1 MRQKMNLDY
10 LFYPKSIA
18 VVGASR
24 DASSVGNN
32 IVRNLVTQGYR
43 GKLFLVNPKAERL
56 YGKKVYGSL
65 AEIEEE
71 IELAVIAVPARL
83 ANEVTEEL
91 VKRVRA
97 IVIVSSGFKE
107 SGESFWEEELKKTC
121 RLHNVLLIGP
131 NCLGVINPE
140 IKMNCSFANIMPR
153 LGNIAFISQS
163 GAICTTVID
172 YAQDLGL
179 GFSKF
184 ISIGNKAGVDELQ
197 LLQYLAKDAR
207 TKLIAIYTEE
217 LNGAAEI
224 IKITKAITQGNPP
237 KPVIVLKSGK
247 TDLGAK
253 AVSSHTG
260 ALSGSNEVYEALF
273 AQAGI
278 IRANTIQELFNYM
291 QIFSKNG
298 LTQIKNVAVITNAG
312 GPGVIATDE
321 IANCN
326 LSLAK
331 FSVKTKKDLKL
342 ALPAAAH
349 IDNPVDILGD
359 AGADRYDRTLKI
371 VEKDKKTDCLLVL
384 LTPQSMTQIKD
395 TAKEIIELKARSKK
409 PITAC
414 FMGKSTVEPAVSL
427 MKTSGVTAMNFP
439 EPAVRKLS
447 VFGQFYKWS
456 KQPQAGTFKF
466 NDADKNKARSILSR
480 AKKDSRLF
488 LSQTEALEILKA
500 YQFPLLKFGWASNV
514 GEVETLAK
522 KFKEKMAMKIVS
534 PDILH
539 KSDVGGVVLNVEPG
553 EGKKIFVQLTK
564 SVSEKKPKAK
574 LEGVLL
580 EEMAPKNGIETILG
594 AKKNSNLGTT
604 IMFGMG
610 GVYVEV
616 LKDVSFGIVPITPQ
630 DAKRMVESL
639 KASKIFAGFRG
650 MPCYDVNAVIN
661 CLGRLSQLLTDF
673 PEIKE
678 LDINPLLVL
687 PKGEGVRVLDARI
700 IIE

>member
-1 MRQKMNLDY
+1 MNLDY

-18 VVGASR
+18 VIGASR
-24 DASSVGNN
+24 DANSVGNN
-32 IVRNLVTQGYR
+32 IVRNLVTQGYH
-43 GKLFLVNPKAERL
+43 GKLFPVNPKAEEL
-56 YGKKVYGSL
+56 YGKKVYHSL
-65 AEIEEE
+65 VEIEEE
-71 IELAVIAVPARL
+71 IDLAVIAVPARL
-83 ANEVTEEL
+83 VNEIAKEL
-91 VKRVRA
+91 VKRVKA
-97 IVIVSSGFKE
+97 IIVVSSGFKE
-107 SGESFWEEELKKTC
+107 SGEVLWEEELKKTC
-121 RLHNVLLIGP
+121 RLHNVILVGP

-140 IKMNCSFANIMPR
+140 IQMNCSFANIMPN

-163 GAICTTVID
+163 GAICATVID

-184 ISIGNKAGVDELQ
+184 ISIGNKAGVDELE

-207 TKLIAIYTEE
+207 TKLIVFYTEE
-217 LNGAAEI
+217 LDRAAETI
-224 IKITKAITQGNPP
+224 RITKAITQGNPP

-291 QIFSKNG
+291 QIFSKNS
-298 LTQIKNVAVITNAG
+298 LTQVKNVAVITNAG

-321 IANCN
+321 IANCG
-326 LSLAK
+326 LGLAK
-331 FSVKTKKDLKL
+331 FSEKTKKDLRL
-342 ALPAAAH
+342 VLPAAAH
-349 IDNPVDILGD
+349 IENPVDILGD
-359 AGADRYDRTLKI
+359 ADADRYKKTLTI
-371 VEKDKKTDCLLVL
+371 VEKDRGTDSLLVL
-384 LTPQSMTQIKD
+384 LTPQSMIKIED
-395 TAKEIIELKARSKK
+395 TAKEVIKLEAHSEK

-427 MKTSGVTAMNFP
+427 MKNSGVTVMNFP

-447 VFGQFYKWS
+447 VFGQFYEWS
-456 KQPQAGTFKF
+456 KQAQEGAF
-466 NDADKNKARSILSR
+466 NFDNLDKNEVREIFSR
-480 AKKDSRLF
+480 AKKDSRSS
-488 LSQTEALEILKA
+488 LSQTEVLEVLKA
-500 YQFPLLKFGWASNV
+500 YQFPLLKFGQASNV
-514 GEVETLAK
+514 EEVEKIADE
-522 KFKEKMAMKIVS
+522 FKGKIAMKIIS

-539 KSDVGGVVLNVEPG
+539 KSDVGGVVLNVEPKDG
-553 EGKKIFVQLTK
+553 GKIYLQLIK
-564 SVSEKKPKAK
+564 SVSEKNPKAK

-580 EEMAPKNGIETILG
+580 EEMAPENGIETILG

-604 IMFGMG
+604 IMFGLG
-610 GVYVEV
+610 GIYVEV
-616 LKDVSFGIVPITPQ
+616 LKDVSFGVVPITPQ

-650 MPCYDVNAVIN
+650 MPPYDIDAIIN
-661 CLGRLSQLLTDF
+661 CLGRLSQLLADF

-678 LDINPLLVL
+678 LDVNPLLIL
-687 PKGEGVRVLDARI
+687 PRDKGLKVLDARI
-700 IIE
+700 IIG

>member
-1 MRQKMNLDY
+1 MNLDF

-18 VVGASR
+18 VIGASR
-24 DASSVGNN
+24 DVNSVGNN

-43 GKLFLVNPKAERL
+43 GRLYLVNPKAEKL
-56 YGKKVYGSL
+56 YGKKVYSCL

-71 IELAVIAVPARL
+71 IDLAVIAVPARL
-83 ANEVTEEL
+83 VNEIAREL
-91 VKRVRA
+91 VKKVKA
-97 IVIVSSGFKE
+97 IIVVSSGFKE
-107 SGESFWEEELKKTC
+107 SGQGIWEEELKKIC
-121 RLHNVLLIGP
+121 RLQDVILVGP

-140 IKMNCSFANIMPR
+140 IKMNSSFANIMPR

-163 GAICTTVID
+163 GALCTTVID

-184 ISIGNKAGVDELQ
+184 ISIGNKAGIDELP
-197 LLQYLAKDAR
+197 LIQYLAKDAQ

-217 LNGAAEI
+217 LNNAPEI
-224 IKITKAITQGNPP
+224 IKITKSITQGNPP
-237 KPVIVLKSGK
+237 KPIIILKSGK
-247 TDLGAK
+247 TDLGAR

-260 ALSGSNEVYEALF
+260 ALSGSNEIYEALF

-298 LTQIKNVAVITNAG
+298 LTEIENIAVITNAG

-321 IANCN
+321 IAKSG
-326 LSLAK
+326 LVLAK
-331 FSVKTKKDLKL
+331 FSAKTKRDLGL
-342 ALPAAAH
+342 ALPAAGH
-349 IDNPVDILGD
+349 IENPVDILGD
-359 AGADRYDRTLKI
+359 AGADRYKKTLRI
-371 VEKDKKTDCLLVL
+371 VEKDKKVDSLLVL
-384 LTPQSMTQIKD
+384 LTPQSMTEIKN
-395 TAKEIIELKARSKK
+395 TAKEIIRLKAHSKK
-409 PITAC
+409 PIIAC
-414 FMGKSTVEPAVSL
+414 FMGKSTVEPAVKL
-427 MKTSGVTAMNFP
+427 MRTSVVTVMSFP
-439 EPAVRKLS
+439 EPAVRKLA

-456 KQPQAGTFKF
+456 KQPKEETFKF
-466 NDADKNKARSILSR
+466 NDVDKNKVKEIFSQ
-480 AKKDSRLF
+480 AKRNNHLF
-488 LSQTEALEILKA
+488 FPEAEALEVLKA
-500 YQFPLLKFGWASNV
+500 YRFPLLKFGRALNI
-514 GEVETLAK
+514 GEVEVIAK
-522 KFKEKMAMKIVS
+522 KFKGKIAMKVVS

-553 EGKKIFVQLTK
+553 EGKNIYAQLTK
-564 SVSEKKPKAK
+564 SVSEKKPEAR

-580 EEMAPKNGIETILG
+580 EEIAPKNGIETILG

-604 IMFGMG
+604 IMFGLG
-610 GVYVEV
+610 GIYVEV
-616 LKDVSFGIVPITPQ
+616 LEDVSFGIVPITPQ

-650 MPCYDVNAVIN
+650 MPPCDVNAVIN

-687 PKGEGVRVLDARI
+687 PKGEGVRVLDSRI